1 MATEELDENKRKEN
15 NLITIKKTIRQQPN
29 IAKIAMLLIKKAATI
44 RIINIIV
51 PNSPK
56 LEKRHKINK
65 WFQWLV
71 YPRIKEK
78 TWQNRSIW

>member
-1 MATEELDENKRKEN
+1 MAAKELDENKRKEN
-15 NLITIKKTIRQQPN
+15 NIITIKTTIRQQPN
-29 IAKIAMLLIKKAATI
+29 ITKIAMLLIKKAATV

-65 WFQWLV
+65 
-71 YPRIKEK
+71 
-78 TWQNRSIW
+78 

>member
-15 NLITIKKTIRQQPN
+15 NLITIKTTIRQQPN
-29 IAKIAMLLIKKAATI
+29 ITKITMLLIKKIATI

-65 WFQWLV
+65 
-71 YPRIKEK
+71 
-78 TWQNRSIW
+78 